1 MAFNVS
7 KIVCMVFNPMM
18 LGKILSNNFPAFTVD
33 NKELK
38 VYFWLEKTD
47 IRHGIILPISIWP
60 IYRLDIGILRR
71 RTKFQFSS
79 FNRSWDTKGFQNS

>member
-38 VYFWLEKTD
+38 VYF
-47 IRHGIILPISIWP
+47 
-60 IYRLDIGILRR
+60 
-71 RTKFQFSS
+71 
-79 FNRSWDTKGFQNS
+79 